1 MKTDKWFYQLFLTMP
16 GIIAELIP
24 NIPPDCEFDY
34 IAPVIKEREFRL
46 DGLFIPKSE
55 NWDIPLIFL
64 EAQMQSDT
72 GFYGR
77 YFAEIFLY
85 LQQYPEKRPW
95 QGLLILHNRQQ
106 YLGET
111 VPYQIILQEQIK
123 CLYLEDLLPRADISP
138 NLALLKLLVL
148 EEIEA
153 FHLSRSILE
162 KSETQTTFQQR
173 LNLIE
178 TILVNK
184 FPYLGTQEILR
195 MLDLK
200 TADITQS
207 RFYQEVVEVGR
218 QEGLQA
224 GLQEGLQTGLQEG
237 LRAGEADLILRQLTR
252 KYGTL
257 TPEVNQQIR
266 ALTIAELGDL
276 GEALLDFVEISDL
289 KTWLSHC
296 GSLS

>member
-24 NIPPDCEFDY
+24 NIPSDCEFDY

-46 DGLFIPKSE
+46 DGLFIPQSE
-55 NWDIPLIFL
+55 NWNIPLIFL
-64 EAQMQSDT
+64 EAQMQSDA

-106 YLGET
+106 YLGES
-111 VPYQIILQEQIK
+111 VPYQILLQEQVK

-148 EEIEA
+148 EEAEA
-153 FHLSRSILE
+153 FHLGRHILE
-162 KSETQTTFQQR
+162 ESETQTTFQQR

-184 FPYLGTQEILR
+184 FPHLGTQEILR

-200 TADITQS
+200 TTDITQS
-207 RFYQEVVEVGR
+207 RFYQEVVAVGR

-224 GLQEGLQTGLQEG
+224 GLL
-237 LRAGEADLILRQLTR
+237 AGEADLILRQLTR

-257 TPEVNQQIR
+257 TPEVNQQIK

-289 KTWLSHC
+289 ENWLGHC
-296 GSLS
+296 GSSS

>member
-24 NIPPDCEFDY
+24 NIPSDCEFDY

-46 DGLFIPKSE
+46 DGLFIPQSE
-55 NWDIPLIFL
+55 NWNIPLIFL
-64 EAQMQSDT
+64 EAQMQSDA

-106 YLGET
+106 YLGES
-111 VPYQIILQEQIK
+111 VPYQILLQEQVK

-148 EEIEA
+148 EEAEA
-153 FHLSRSILE
+153 FRLGRHILE
-162 KSETQTTFQQR
+162 ESETQTTFQQR

-218 QEGLQA
+218 QEGL
-224 GLQEGLQTGLQEG
+224 L
-237 LRAGEADLILRQLTR
+237 AGEADLILRQLTR
-252 KYGTL
+252 KYGAL
-257 TPEVNQQIR
+257 TPEVNQQIK
-266 ALTIAELGDL
+266 ALTIAKLGDL

-289 KTWLSHC
+289 ENWLGHC
-296 GSLS
+296 GSSS

>member
-24 NIPPDCEFDY
+24 NIPHDCEFDY
-34 IAPVIKEREFRL
+34 IAPVIKKLEFRL
-46 DGLFIPKSE
+46 DGLFIPQSE
-55 NWDIPLIFL
+55 NWNIPLIFL
-64 EAQMQSDT
+64 EAQMQSDA

-106 YLGET
+106 YLGES
-111 VPYQIILQEQIK
+111 VPYQVLLREQVK

-148 EEIEA
+148 EEAEA
-153 FHLSRSILE
+153 FHLGRHILE
-162 KSETQTTFQQR
+162 ESETQTTFQQR

-184 FPYLGTQEILR
+184 FPHLGTQEILR

-200 TADITQS
+200 TTDITQS

-224 GLQEGLQTGLQEG
+224 GLL
-237 LRAGEADLILRQLTR
+237 AGEADLILRQLTR

-257 TPEVNQQIR
+257 TPEVNQQIK

-276 GEALLDFVEISDL
+276 GEALLDFVEMSDL
-289 KTWLSHC
+289 ENWLSHC

>member
-24 NIPPDCEFDY
+24 NIPSDCEFDY
-34 IAPVIKEREFRL
+34 IAPVIKELEFRL
-46 DGLFIPKSE
+46 DGLFIPQSE
-55 NWDIPLIFL
+55 NWNIPLIFL
-64 EAQMQSDT
+64 EAQMQSDA

-106 YLGET
+106 YLGES
-111 VPYQIILQEQIK
+111 VPYQVLLREQVK

-148 EEIEA
+148 EEAEA
-153 FHLSRSILE
+153 FHLGRHILE
-162 KSETQTTFQQR
+162 ESETQTTFQQR

-218 QEGLQA
+218 QEGL
-224 GLQEGLQTGLQEG
+224 L
-237 LRAGEADLILRQLTR
+237 AGEADLILRQLTR
-252 KYGTL
+252 KYGAL
-257 TPEVNQQIR
+257 TPEVNQQIK

-276 GEALLDFVEISDL
+276 GEALLDFVEMSDL
-289 KTWLSHC
+289 EAWLSHC
-296 GSLS
+296 GSSS

>member
-24 NIPPDCEFDY
+24 NIPSDCEFDY

-46 DGLFIPKSE
+46 DGLFIPQSE
-55 NWDIPLIFL
+55 NWNIPLIFL
-64 EAQMQSDT
+64 EAQMQSDA

-106 YLGET
+106 YLGES
-111 VPYQIILQEQIK
+111 VPYQVLLREQVK

-148 EEIEA
+148 EEAEA
-153 FHLSRSILE
+153 FHLGRHILE
-162 KSETQTTFQQR
+162 ESETQTTFQQR

-218 QEGLQA
+218 QEGL
-224 GLQEGLQTGLQEG
+224 L
-237 LRAGEADLILRQLTR
+237 AGEADLILRQLTR
-252 KYGTL
+252 KYGAL
-257 TPEVNQQIR
+257 TPEVNQQIK

-276 GEALLDFVEISDL
+276 GEALLDFVEMSDL
-289 KTWLSHC
+289 EAWLSHC
-296 GSLS
+296 GSSS

>member
-1 MKTDKWFYQLFLTMP
+1 ML
-16 GIIAELIP
+16 
-24 NIPPDCEFDY
+24 
-34 IAPVIKEREFRL
+34 
-46 DGLFIPKSE
+46 
-55 NWDIPLIFL
+55 
-64 EAQMQSDT
+64 
-72 GFYGR
+72 
-77 YFAEIFLY
+77 
-85 LQQYPEKRPW
+85 
-95 QGLLILHNRQQ
+95 
-106 YLGET
+106 
-111 VPYQIILQEQIK
+111 
-123 CLYLEDLLPRADISP
+123 RADISP

-148 EEIEA
+148 EEAEA
-153 FHLSRSILE
+153 FHLSRRILE
-162 KSETQTTFQQR
+162 ESGTQTSFQQR

-224 GLQEGLQTGLQEG
+224 GLQEGL
-237 LRAGEADLILRQLTR
+237 RAGEADLIVRQLTR

-257 TPEVNQQIR
+257 TPEVNQQIK

-289 KTWLSHC
+289 ETWLSHC

>member
-24 NIPPDCEFDY
+24 NIPSDCEFDY

-46 DGLFIPKSE
+46 DGLFIPQSE
-55 NWDIPLIFL
+55 NWNIPLIFL
-64 EAQMQSDT
+64 EAQMQSDA

-106 YLGET
+106 YLGES
-111 VPYQIILQEQIK
+111 VPYQVLLREQVK

-148 EEIEA
+148 EEAEA
-153 FHLSRSILE
+153 FHLGRHILE
-162 KSETQTTFQQR
+162 ESETQTTFQQR

-184 FPYLGTQEILR
+184 FPNLGTQEILR

-200 TADITQS
+200 TTDITQS
-207 RFYQEVVEVGR
+207 RFYQEVVAVGR

-224 GLQEGLQTGLQEG
+224 GLL
-237 LRAGEADLILRQLTR
+237 AGEADLILRQLTR

-257 TPEVNQQIR
+257 TPEVNQQIK

-289 KTWLSHC
+289 ETWLSHC

>member
-153 FHLSRSILE
+153 FHLSRSILK
-162 KSETQTTFQQR
+162 KSDTQTTFQQR

-184 FPYLGTQEILR
+184 FPHLGTQEILR

-200 TADITQS
+200 TTDITQS
-207 RFYQEVVEVGR
+207 RFYQEVVAVGR
-218 QEGLQA
+218 QEGL
-224 GLQEGLQTGLQEG
+224 L
-237 LRAGEADLILRQLTR
+237 AGEADLILRQLTR

-266 ALTIAELGDL
+266 SLTIAELGDL

>member
-34 IAPVIKEREFRL
+34 MAPVIKEREFRL
-46 DGLFIPKSE
+46 DGLFIPQSE
-55 NWDIPLIFL
+55 NRNIPLIFL
-64 EAQMQSDT
+64 EAQMQFDT

-106 YLGET
+106 YLGES
-111 VPYQIILQEQIK
+111 VPYQILLQEQVK

-148 EEIEA
+148 EEAEA
-153 FHLSRSILE
+153 FHLGQCILE
-162 KSETQTTFQQR
+162 ESETQTTFQQR

-224 GLQEGLQTGLQEG
+224 GLKEG

-257 TPEVNQQIR
+257 APEVNQQIKT
-266 ALTIAELGDL
+266 LTIAELGDL

-289 KTWLSHC
+289 ETWLSHC

>member
-1 MKTDKWFYQLFLTMP
+1 
-16 GIIAELIP
+16 
-24 NIPPDCEFDY
+24 
-34 IAPVIKEREFRL
+34 
-46 DGLFIPKSE
+46 
-55 NWDIPLIFL
+55 
-64 EAQMQSDT
+64 
-72 GFYGR
+72 
-77 YFAEIFLY
+77 
-85 LQQYPEKRPW
+85 
-95 QGLLILHNRQQ
+95 
-106 YLGET
+106 
-111 VPYQIILQEQIK
+111 
-123 CLYLEDLLPRADISP
+123 
-138 NLALLKLLVL
+138 
-148 EEIEA
+148 
-153 FHLSRSILE
+153 
-162 KSETQTTFQQR
+162 
-173 LNLIE
+173 
-178 TILVNK
+178 
-184 FPYLGTQEILR
+184 

-289 KTWLSHC
+289 ETWLSHC
-296 GSLS
+296 GSSS

>member
-46 DGLFIPKSE
+46 DGLFVPQSE
-55 NWDIPLIFL
+55 SGNIPLIFL

-106 YLGET
+106 YLGES
-111 VPYQIILQEQIK
+111 VPYQVILREQVK
-123 CLYLEDLLPRADISP
+123 CLYLEDLLLRADISP

-148 EEIEA
+148 EEAEA
-153 FHLSRSILE
+153 FHLGRRILE
-162 KSETQTTFQQR
+162 ESGTQTSFQQR

-218 QEGLQA
+218 QEGRQEGLQA
-224 GLQEGLQTGLQEG
+224 GLQEGL
-237 LRAGEADLILRQLTR
+237 RVGEADLILRQLTR

-257 TPEVNQQIR
+257 TSEVNQQIKT
-266 ALTIAELGDL
+266 LTIADLGDL

-289 KTWLSHC
+289 ETWLSHC

>member
-16 GIIAELIP
+16 VIIAELIP
-24 NIPPDCEFDY
+24 NIPSDCEFDY

-46 DGLFIPKSE
+46 DGLFIPQSE
-55 NWDIPLIFL
+55 NWNIPLIFL
-64 EAQMQSDT
+64 EAQMQSDA

-106 YLGET
+106 YLGES
-111 VPYQIILQEQIK
+111 VPYQILLQEQVK

-148 EEIEA
+148 EEAEA
-153 FHLSRSILE
+153 FRLGRHILE
-162 KSETQTTFQQR
+162 ESETQTTFQQR

-218 QEGLQA
+218 QEGL
-224 GLQEGLQTGLQEG
+224 L
-237 LRAGEADLILRQLTR
+237 AGEADLILRQLTR
-252 KYGTL
+252 KYGAL
-257 TPEVNQQIR
+257 TPEVNQQIK

-276 GEALLDFVEISDL
+276 GEALLDFVEMSDL
-289 KTWLSHC
+289 ETWLSHC
-296 GSLS
+296 GSSS

>member
-24 NIPPDCEFDY
+24 NIPSDCEFDY

-46 DGLFIPKSE
+46 DGLFIPQSE
-55 NWDIPLIFL
+55 NWNIPLIFL
-64 EAQMQSDT
+64 EAQMQSDA

-106 YLGET
+106 YLGES
-111 VPYQIILQEQIK
+111 VPYQILLQEQVK

-148 EEIEA
+148 EEAEA
-153 FHLSRSILE
+153 FRLGRHILE
-162 KSETQTTFQQR
+162 ESETQTTFQQR

-218 QEGLQA
+218 QEGL
-224 GLQEGLQTGLQEG
+224 L
-237 LRAGEADLILRQLTR
+237 AGEADLILRQLTR
-252 KYGTL
+252 KYGAL
-257 TPEVNQQIR
+257 TPEVNQQIK

-276 GEALLDFVEISDL
+276 GEALLDFVEMSDL
-289 KTWLSHC
+289 ESWLSHC

>member
-24 NIPPDCEFDY
+24 NIPSDCEFDY

-46 DGLFIPKSE
+46 DGLFIPQSE
-55 NWDIPLIFL
+55 NWNIPLIFL
-64 EAQMQSDT
+64 EAQMQSDA

-106 YLGET
+106 YLGES
-111 VPYQIILQEQIK
+111 VPYQILLQEQVK

-148 EEIEA
+148 EEAEA
-153 FHLSRSILE
+153 FHLGRHILE
-162 KSETQTTFQQR
+162 ESETQTTFQQR

-184 FPYLGTQEILR
+184 FPHLGTQEILR

-200 TADITQS
+200 TTDITQS
-207 RFYQEVVEVGR
+207 RFYQEVVAVGR
-218 QEGLQA
+218 QEGL
-224 GLQEGLQTGLQEG
+224 L
-237 LRAGEADLILRQLTR
+237 AGEADLILRQLTR

-257 TPEVNQQIR
+257 TPEVNQQIK
-266 ALTIAELGDL
+266 ALTIAELGEL
-276 GEALLDFVEISDL
+276 GEALLDFMEMSDL
-289 KTWLSHC
+289 KTWLGHC
-296 GSLS
+296 GS

>member
-1 MKTDKWFYQLFLTMP
+1 MP

-24 NIPPDCEFDY
+24 NIPSDCEFDY

-46 DGLFIPKSE
+46 DGLFIPQSE
-55 NWDIPLIFL
+55 NWNIPLIFL
-64 EAQMQSDT
+64 EAQMQSDAV
-72 GFYGR
+72 FYGR

-106 YLGET
+106 YLGES
-111 VPYQIILQEQIK
+111 VPYQVLLREQVK

-148 EEIEA
+148 EEAEA
-153 FHLSRSILE
+153 FHLGRHILE
-162 KSETQTTFQQR
+162 ESETQTTFQQR

-184 FPYLGTQEILR
+184 FPHLGTQEILR

-200 TADITQS
+200 TTDITQS

-224 GLQEGLQTGLQEG
+224 GLL
-237 LRAGEADLILRQLTR
+237 AGEADLILRQLTR

-257 TPEVNQQIR
+257 TPEVNQQIK

-289 KTWLSHC
+289 ENWLGHC
-296 GSLS
+296 GSSS

>member
-24 NIPPDCEFDY
+24 NIPSDCEFDY

-46 DGLFIPKSE
+46 DGLFIPQSE
-55 NWDIPLIFL
+55 NWNIPLIFL
-64 EAQMQSDT
+64 EAQMQSDA

-106 YLGET
+106 YLGES
-111 VPYQIILQEQIK
+111 VPYQVLLREQVK

-148 EEIEA
+148 EEAEA
-153 FHLSRSILE
+153 FHLGRHILE
-162 KSETQTTFQQR
+162 ESETQTTFQQR

-218 QEGLQA
+218 QEGL
-224 GLQEGLQTGLQEG
+224 L
-237 LRAGEADLILRQLTR
+237 AGEADLILRQLTR
-252 KYGTL
+252 KYGAL
-257 TPEVNQQIR
+257 TPEVNQQIK

-289 KTWLSHC
+289 ENWLGHC
-296 GSLS
+296 GSSS

>member
-106 YLGET
+106 CLGES

-123 CLYLEDLLPRADISP
+123 CLYLEDLLPRADIRP

-153 FHLSRSILE
+153 FHLSRSILK
-162 KSETQTTFQQR
+162 KSDTQTTFQQR

-184 FPYLGTQEILR
+184 FPHLGTQEILR

-200 TADITQS
+200 TTDITQS
-207 RFYQEVVEVGR
+207 RFYQEVVAVGR
-218 QEGLQA
+218 QEGL
-224 GLQEGLQTGLQEG
+224 L
-237 LRAGEADLILRQLTR
+237 AGEADLILRQLTR

>member
-1 MKTDKWFYQLFLTMP
+1 MKTDKWFYQLFLTMQ

-24 NIPPDCEFDY
+24 NIPSDCEFDY

-46 DGLFIPKSE
+46 DGLFIPQSE
-55 NWDIPLIFL
+55 NWNIPLIFL
-64 EAQMQSDT
+64 EAQMQSDA

-106 YLGET
+106 YLGES
-111 VPYQIILQEQIK
+111 VPYQILLQEQVK

-148 EEIEA
+148 EEAEA
-153 FHLSRSILE
+153 FRLGRHILE
-162 KSETQTTFQQR
+162 ESETQTTFQQR

-218 QEGLQA
+218 QEGL
-224 GLQEGLQTGLQEG
+224 L
-237 LRAGEADLILRQLTR
+237 AGEADLILRQLTR
-252 KYGTL
+252 KYGAL
-257 TPEVNQQIR
+257 TPEVNQQIK

-276 GEALLDFVEISDL
+276 GEALLDFVEMSDL
-289 KTWLSHC
+289 ETWLSHC
-296 GSLS
+296 GSSS

>member
-24 NIPPDCEFDY
+24 NIPLDCEFDY

-46 DGLFIPKSE
+46 DGLLIPKSE

-111 VPYQIILQEQIK
+111 VPYQIILQEKIK

-138 NLALLKLLVL
+138 NLALLKLLVF

-184 FPYLGTQEILR
+184 FPHLGTQEILR

-200 TADITQS
+200 TTDITQS
-207 RFYQEVVEVGR
+207 RFYQEVVAVGR
-218 QEGLQA
+218 QEGL
-224 GLQEGLQTGLQEG
+224 L
-237 LRAGEADLILRQLTR
+237 AGEADLILRQLTR

-276 GEALLDFVEISDL
+276 GEALLDFVEIGDL
-289 KTWLSHC
+289 KTWLSHS

>member
-34 IAPVIKEREFRL
+34 IALVIKEREFRL
-46 DGLFIPKSE
+46 DGLFIPQSE
-55 NWDIPLIFL
+55 NWNIPLIFL
-64 EAQMQSDT
+64 EAQMQSDA

-106 YLGET
+106 YLGES
-111 VPYQIILQEQIK
+111 VPYQVLLREQVK

-148 EEIEA
+148 EEAEA
-153 FHLSRSILE
+153 FHLGRCILE
-162 KSETQTTFQQR
+162 ESETQTTFQQR

-224 GLQEGLQTGLQEG
+224 GLL
-237 LRAGEADLILRQLTR
+237 AGEADLILRQLTR

-257 TPEVNQQIR
+257 TPEVNQQIK
-266 ALTIAELGDL
+266 ALTIAELGNL
-276 GEALLDFVEISDL
+276 GEALLDFVEMSDL
-289 KTWLSHC
+289 ENWLGHC
-296 GSLS
+296 GSSS

>member
-1 MKTDKWFYQLFLTMP
+1 MP

-24 NIPPDCEFDY
+24 NIPSDCEFDY

-46 DGLFIPKSE
+46 DGLFIPQSE
-55 NWDIPLIFL
+55 NWNIPLIFL
-64 EAQMQSDT
+64 EAQMQSDA

-106 YLGET
+106 YLGES
-111 VPYQIILQEQIK
+111 VPYQVLLREQVK

-148 EEIEA
+148 EEAEA
-153 FHLSRSILE
+153 FHLGRHILE
-162 KSETQTTFQQR
+162 ESETQTTFQQR

-184 FPYLGTQEILR
+184 FPHLGTQEILR

-200 TADITQS
+200 TTDITQS
-207 RFYQEVVEVGR
+207 RFYQEVVAVGR

-224 GLQEGLQTGLQEG
+224 GLL
-237 LRAGEADLILRQLTR
+237 AGEADLILRQLTR

-257 TPEVNQQIR
+257 TPEVNQQIK

-276 GEALLDFVEISDL
+276 GEALLDFVEMSDL
-289 KTWLSHC
+289 ENWLGHC
-296 GSLS
+296 GSSS

>member
-55 NWDIPLIFL
+55 NYDIPLIFL

-95 QGLLILHNRQQ
+95 QGLLILNNRQQ

-111 VPYQIILQEQIK
+111 APYQIILQEQIK

-148 EEIEA
+148 EETEA
-153 FHLSRSILE
+153 FHLSRSILK
-162 KSETQTTFQQR
+162 KSDTQTTFQQR

-184 FPYLGTQEILR
+184 FPHLGTQEILR

-200 TADITQS
+200 TTDITQS

-218 QEGLQA
+218 QEGLHA
-224 GLQEGLQTGLQEG
+224 GLQEG

-257 TPEVNQQIR
+257 TPEVNQQIK

-289 KTWLSHC
+289 EIWLNHC
-296 GSLS
+296 GSSS

>member
-24 NIPPDCEFDY
+24 NIPSDCEFDY
-34 IAPVIKEREFRL
+34 IAPVIKKLEFRL
-46 DGLFIPKSE
+46 DGLFIPQSE
-55 NWDIPLIFL
+55 NWNIPLIFL
-64 EAQMQSDT
+64 EAQMQSDA

-106 YLGET
+106 YLGES
-111 VPYQIILQEQIK
+111 VPYQVLLREQVK

-148 EEIEA
+148 EEAEA
-153 FHLSRSILE
+153 FHLGRHILE
-162 KSETQTTFQQR
+162 ESETQTTFQQR

-184 FPYLGTQEILR
+184 FPHLGTQEILR

-200 TADITQS
+200 TTDITQS

-224 GLQEGLQTGLQEG
+224 GLL
-237 LRAGEADLILRQLTR
+237 AGEADLILRQLTR

-257 TPEVNQQIR
+257 TPEVNQQIK

-276 GEALLDFVEISDL
+276 GEALLDFVEMSDL
-289 KTWLSHC
+289 EAWLSRC
-296 GSLS
+296 GSSS

>member
-24 NIPPDCEFDY
+24 NIPSDCEFDY

-55 NWDIPLIFL
+55 NWDIPSIFL

-123 CLYLEDLLPRADISP
+123 CLYLEELLPRADISP

-153 FHLSRSILE
+153 FHLSRSILK
-162 KSETQTTFQQR
+162 KSDTQTTFQQR

-184 FPYLGTQEILR
+184 FPHLGTQEILR

-200 TADITQS
+200 TTDITQS
-207 RFYQEVVEVGR
+207 RFYQEVVAVGR
-218 QEGLQA
+218 QEGL
-224 GLQEGLQTGLQEG
+224 L
-237 LRAGEADLILRQLTR
+237 AGEADLILRQLTR

-276 GEALLDFVEISDL
+276 GEALLDFVEIGDL
-289 KTWLSHC
+289 EIWLNHC
-296 GSLS
+296 GSSS

>member
-34 IAPVIKEREFRL
+34 IAPVVKEQEFRL
-46 DGLFIPKSE
+46 DGLFIPQSE
-55 NWDIPLIFL
+55 NWNIPLIFL
-64 EAQMQSDT
+64 EAQMQSDA

-106 YLGET
+106 YLGES
-111 VPYQIILQEQIK
+111 VPYQVLLREQVK

-148 EEIEA
+148 EEAEA
-153 FHLSRSILE
+153 FHLGRHILE
-162 KSETQTTFQQR
+162 ESETQTTFQQR

-184 FPYLGTQEILR
+184 FPHLGTQEILR

-200 TADITQS
+200 TTDITQS

-224 GLQEGLQTGLQEG
+224 GLL
-237 LRAGEADLILRQLTR
+237 AGEADLILRQLTR

-257 TPEVNQQIR
+257 TPEVNQQIK

-289 KTWLSHC
+289 ENWLGHC
-296 GSLS
+296 GSSS

>member
-16 GIIAELIP
+16 GIIPELIP
-24 NIPPDCEFDY
+24 NIPSDCEFDY

-55 NWDIPLIFL
+55 NWNIPLIFL
-64 EAQMQSDT
+64 EAQMQSDA

-106 YLGET
+106 YLGEG
-111 VPYQIILQEQIK
+111 VPYQILLREQVK
-123 CLYLEDLLPRADISP
+123 RLYLQDLLPRTDLGS

-148 EEIEA
+148 EETEA
-153 FHLSRSILE
+153 FHLGRNILE
-162 KSETQTTFQQR
+162 QSDTQTTFQQR

-184 FPYLGTQEILR
+184 FPHLGTQEILR

-200 TADITQS
+200 TTDITQS
-207 RFYQEVVEVGR
+207 RFYQEVVAVGR
-218 QEGLQA
+218 QEGL
-224 GLQEGLQTGLQEG
+224 L
-237 LRAGEADLILRQLTR
+237 AGEADLILRQLTR

-257 TPEVNQQIR
+257 TPEVNQQIK
-266 ALTIAELGDL
+266 ALTIAELGEL
-276 GEALLDFVEISDL
+276 GEALLDFMEMSDL
-289 KTWLSHC
+289 KTWLGRC
-296 GSLS
+296 GS

>member
-24 NIPPDCEFDY
+24 NIPSDCEFDY

-46 DGLFIPKSE
+46 DGLFIPQSE
-55 NWDIPLIFL
+55 NWNIPLIFL
-64 EAQMQSDT
+64 EAQMQSDA

-106 YLGET
+106 YLGES
-111 VPYQIILQEQIK
+111 VPYQILLQEQVK

-148 EEIEA
+148 EEAEA
-153 FHLSRSILE
+153 FRLGRHILE
-162 KSETQTTFQQR
+162 ESETQTTFQQR

-218 QEGLQA
+218 QEGL
-224 GLQEGLQTGLQEG
+224 L
-237 LRAGEADLILRQLTR
+237 AGEADLILRQLTR
-252 KYGTL
+252 KYGAL
-257 TPEVNQQIR
+257 TPEVNQQIK

-289 KTWLSHC
+289 ETWLSHC